1 MTPKSIRGRLM
12 PFFKMRI
19 KLPLTFLSHKHS
31 SKRSLFR
38 YSKAFKDFFI
48 NNIDEKDIQ
57 AQLLIGEKEWAHL
70 LFHFFQFT
78 YNNLSL
84 FPFRK
89 PILKEL
95 SSLKDSIIKT
105 SRYAQFSKLYSP
117 ITTTDNT
124 ATNPKDVFCKI
135 LKAHFCFSNAL
146 IADYIHFLEKEASN
160 SNKKRKKGEIIYYAV
175 SDNTISGTPLWNT
188 EFVPVK
194 LTIWA

>member
-84 FPFRK
+84 FPFSK

-95 SSLKDSIIKT
+95 SSLKDSIIND
-105 SRYAQFSKLYSP
+105 F
-117 ITTTDNT
+117 
-124 ATNPKDVFCKI
+124 KI
-135 LKAHFCFSNAL
+135 C
-146 IADYIHFLEKEASN
+146 
-160 SNKKRKKGEIIYYAV
+160 
-175 SDNTISGTPLWNT
+175 TI
-188 EFVPVK
+188 F
-194 LTIWA
+194 